1 MQSTFNNKLST
12 GILSLFIITVAI
24 AATSLSLSYVVV
36 ILVLLLGLTLIIFIN
51 NSFWYIVVPTILIY
65 QLYLPLDLSIT
76 LMVLISL
83 VLFANEYFNRNLLIY
98 YKMHNS
104 MKIYIFML
112 LIMTL
117 AIIYSPNQLLGL
129 KLIFFSF
136 VGLISLCL
144 GFYYKRKELSVTRV
158 LNSIMILG
166 LPIAILNIFFLVFS
180 EWELEFLKSR
190 LAQLFIDPSTLRM
203 LNNGEMLNNILDPY
217 KAGTFFINANVASVY
232 FGLLF
237 CISFSQMI
245 DKWKFRYILSTIL
258 FIGAILATQ
267 SRTGLLALTSV
278 VLLFLIL
285 KFSYRTLMKI
295 VLLTITIAVFVFSVT
310 PQSIIY
316 NLTKRLNVDV
326 VGNDPRV
333 LIWNFTFDKIKEH
346 PFLGLGFGGWETEF
360 PEYAFKVGTDPSF
373 PPHNIFVI
381 IWTWA
386 GIPCLILFV
395 LFFINLISNLYTIY
409 ISKDKEVIYLC
420 GLGCILFV
428 IVEGMFDNFFL
439 HNYSVSTLFFFIMG
453 LLLYREEAE
462 VNLTSETRIT

>member
-1 MQSTFNNKLST
+1 
-12 GILSLFIITVAI
+12 
-24 AATSLSLSYVVV
+24 
-36 ILVLLLGLTLIIFIN
+36 
-51 NSFWYIVVPTILIY
+51 
-65 QLYLPLDLSIT
+65 
-76 LMVLISL
+76 
-83 VLFANEYFNRNLLIY
+83 
-98 YKMHNS
+98 
-104 MKIYIFML
+104 
-112 LIMTL
+112 
-117 AIIYSPNQLLGL
+117 
-129 KLIFFSF
+129 
-136 VGLISLCL
+136 
-144 GFYYKRKELSVTRV
+144 
-158 LNSIMILG
+158 MILG